1 MGAPN
6 EILKNALNLSPK
18 EKAELIDKLLSSMDI
33 PDRGISEL
41 WSKESENRIDAYD
54 RGEMKGIELE
64 EVLKKYR

>member
-1 MGAPN
+1 MGEPN

-33 PDRGISEL
+33 PDREISEL

-54 RGEMKGIELE
+54 RGEMKGID
-64 EVLKKYR
+64 VKGVKP

>member
-1 MGAPN
+1 MGEPN
-6 EILKNALNLSPK
+6 EILRNALNLSPK

-33 PDRGISEL
+33 PDGKISEL

>member
-33 PDRGISEL
+33 PDREISEL